1 MTFTIES
8 LGCAK
13 NQVDSEELIAHLQRS
28 GLEWVAEP
36 ERAEAV
42 IVNTCGFIT
51 SAKEE
56 SIRTALELKSRF
68 PGKKVLLAGCLVAR
82 YGEELRR
89 ALGEL
94 DGFVGLRDPQGLE
107 RLLAAGTDRAQAGPP
122 ASPAS
127 RLGAAARP
135 AGRHLLS
142 YPGSAYLK
150 IAEGCGNRCSY
161 CAIPLIRGP
170 LASRP
175 LAEVVEEARELLGA
189 GVRELVLIAQDLAS
203 YGMDAAPQAGADRGK
218 AGAKPA
224 TDGGVQAGNTGGVP
238 PGKEAGQGGPQL
250 PHLLRELL
258 ALPGEFWL
266 RCLYIHPDHFPG
278 ELLELAADPRLLPY
292 FDLPFQHASPAVLR
306 RMGRRGSAE
315 SYLALLDR
323 IRETLPRAAL
333 RSTFLVGFP
342 GESDED
348 FRRLLDFQRR
358 AELDWAGFFT
368 YSREEGTAAFDLGPR
383 VPGKTAEGRRRE
395 LERAQ
400 EAITARRLER
410 HVGSQLD
417 VLIEEPVQ
425 GQALALGR
433 AYLQAPE
440 VDGLVVLKASGLQ
453 PGQMYRAR
461 IERRNGV
468 DLEGSLVRR

>member
-13 NQVDSEELIAHLQRS
+13 NQVDSEQLIAQLERC

-89 ALGEL
+89 SLGEL
-94 DGFVGLRDPQGLE
+94 DGFVGLHDPRGLQ
-107 RLLAAGTDRAQAGPP
+107 RLLVAGESRAEARPSGGERP
-122 ASPAS
+122 
-127 RLGAAARP
+127 RGAA
-135 AGRHLLS
+135 RHLLS

-170 LASRP
+170 LVSRP
-175 LAEVVEEARELLGA
+175 PAEVVQEARELLEA

-203 YGMDAAPQAGADRGK
+203 YGGEAGAQ
-218 AGAKPA
+218 PA
-224 TDGGVQAGNTGGVP
+224 TDGGAKAGR
-238 PGKEAGQGGPQL
+238 EAGRGGPRL
-250 PHLLRELL
+250 PGLLRELL

-266 RCLYIHPDHFPG
+266 RCLYIHPDHFPA

-292 FDLPFQHASPAVLR
+292 FDLPFQHASPTVLR
-306 RMGRRGSAE
+306 RMGRKGSAE
-315 SYLALLDR
+315 SYLALLAR
-323 IRETLPRAAL
+323 IREALPRAAL

-342 GESDED
+342 GESEED
-348 FRRLLDFQRR
+348 FRRLLDFQRK

-383 VPGKTAEGRRRE
+383 VPGKTAEARRRE
-395 LERAQ
+395 LERVQ
-400 EAITARRLER
+400 EAITARRLEH
-410 HVGSQLD
+410 HVGSELE
-417 VLIEEPVQ
+417 VLVEEPVQ

-440 VDGLVVLKASGLQ
+440 VDGLVVLKAAGLQ
-453 PGQMYRAR
+453 PGRMYRAR

>member
-13 NQVDSEELIAHLQRS
+13 NQVDSEQLIAHLERS

-56 SIRTALELKSRF
+56 SIRIALELKSRF

-82 YGEELRR
+82 YGEQLAR

-107 RLLAAGTDRAQAGPP
+107 RLLGAGAAPASGPAALPAGPP
-122 ASPAS
+122 P
-127 RLGAAARP
+127 
-135 AGRHLLS
+135 RHLLS

-150 IAEGCGNRCSY
+150 VAEGCGNRCSY

-175 LAEVVEEARELLGA
+175 REEIVREAAGLLAS

-203 YGMDAAPQAGADRGK
+203 YGTDRGE
-218 AGAKPA
+218 
-224 TDGGVQAGNTGGVP
+224 GG
-238 PGKEAGQGGPQL
+238 EL
-250 PHLLRELL
+250 PDLLRELL
-258 ALPGEFWL
+258 RLPGEFWL

-315 SYLALLDR
+315 SYLSLLQR
-323 IRETLPRAAL
+323 IRGALPHAVL

-342 GESDED
+342 GESEED
-348 FRRLLDFQRR
+348 FRLLLDFQRR

-368 YSREEGTAAFDLGPR
+368 YSREEGTAAFQLGPR
-383 VPGKTAEGRRRE
+383 VAHRTAGERQRE

-400 EAITARRLER
+400 AEITARRLDR
-410 HVGSQLD
+410 HVGSELD

-425 GQALALGR
+425 GEALALGR
-433 AYLQAPE
+433 AYLQSPE
-440 VDGLVVLKASGLQ
+440 VDGLLVVKGEGLEA
-453 PGQMYRAR
+453 GRLYRVR
-461 IERRNGV
+461 VERRNGV
-468 DLEGSLVRR
+468 DLEGSLVGR

>member
-13 NQVDSEELIAHLQRS
+13 NQVDSEQIIAHLERA
-28 GLEWVAEP
+28 GLQWVAEP
-36 ERAEAV
+36 EQAEAV

-56 SIRTALELKSRF
+56 SIRVALELKSRF
-68 PGKKVLLAGCLVAR
+68 PGKKILLAGCLVAR

-94 DGFVGLRDPQGLE
+94 DGFVGLRDSRGLE
-107 RLLAAGTDRAQAGPP
+107 RLLRAGAARP
-122 ASPAS
+122 ASLP
-127 RLGAAARP
+127 GFTP

-170 LASRP
+170 LVSRP
-175 LAEVVEEARELLGA
+175 LAEVVQEARELLAA

-203 YGMDAAPQAGADRGK
+203 FGTDRVAEG
-218 AGAKPA
+218 GAKPA
-224 TDGGVQAGNTGGVP
+224 MDG
-238 PGKEAGQGGPQL
+238 GQGGSRL
-250 PHLLRELL
+250 PDLLRELL
-258 ALPGEFWL
+258 SIPGEFWL
-266 RCLYIHPDHFPG
+266 RCLYIHPDHFPE
-278 ELLELAADPRLLPY
+278 ELLELATDPRLLPY
-292 FDLPFQHASPAVLR
+292 FDLPFQHASPQVLR
-306 RMGRRGSAE
+306 RMGRSGSAE
-315 SYLALLDR
+315 SYLDLLAR
-323 IRETLPRAAL
+323 IREALPHAAL

-342 GESDED
+342 GESEED
-348 FRRLLDFQRR
+348 FRLLLDFQRE
-358 AELDWAGFFT
+358 AELDWAGFFA
-368 YSREEGTAAFDLGPR
+368 YSREEGTAAYGLGPR
-383 VPGKTAEGRRRE
+383 VPGKTAEARRCQ

-410 HVGSQLD
+410 RVGEELD

-425 GQALALGR
+425 GEALALGR

-440 VDGLVVLKASGLQ
+440 VDGLVVLKASGLEA
-453 PGQMYRAR
+453 GVLYRAR
-461 IERRNGV
+461 IDRRNGV

>member
-13 NQVDSEELIAHLQRS
+13 NQVDSEELIAHLERS
-28 GLEWVAEP
+28 GLQWVAEP

-94 DGFVGLRDPQGLE
+94 DGFVGLRDPRGLE
-107 RLLAAGTDRAQAGPP
+107 RLLAAGQSRTEVGTPPP
-122 ASPAS
+122 AIAP
-127 RLGAAARP
+127 P
-135 AGRHLLS
+135 GRHLLS

-150 IAEGCGNRCSY
+150 VAEGCANRCSY

-175 LAEVVEEARELLGA
+175 LAEVVEEARELLAA

-203 YGMDAAPQAGADRGK
+203 FGSDRAEAGGRK
-218 AGAKPA
+218 AG
-224 TDGGVQAGNTGGVP
+224 G
-238 PGKEAGQGGPQL
+238 QL
-250 PHLLRELL
+250 PRLLGKLL

-266 RCLYIHPDHFPG
+266 RCLYVHPDHFPE

-292 FDLPFQHASPAVLR
+292 FDLPFQHASPRVLR
-306 RMGRRGSAE
+306 RMGRSGSAE
-315 SYLALLDR
+315 SYLALLAR
-323 IRETLPRAAL
+323 IREALPRAVL

-342 GESDED
+342 GEGGED

-368 YSREEGTAAFDLGPR
+368 YSREEGTAAFGLGPR
-383 VPGKTAEGRRRE
+383 VPGKTAEARRRE
-395 LERAQ
+395 LEKAQ

-410 HVGSQLD
+410 HVGSELD
-417 VLIEEPVQ
+417 VLVEEPVQ

-440 VDGLVVLKASGLQ
+440 VDGLVVLKAAGLR
-453 PGQMYRAR
+453 PGRMYRAR

>member
-13 NQVDSEELIAHLQRS
+13 NQVDSEELIAHLERA

-56 SIRTALELKSRF
+56 SIRAALELKSRF
-68 PGKKVLLAGCLVAR
+68 PDKKILVAGCLVAR
-82 YGEELRR
+82 YGEELTR

-107 RLLAAGTDRAQAGPP
+107 RLLRVGPAKEAG
-122 ASPAS
+122 SPA
-127 RLGAAARP
+127 RR
-135 AGRHLLS
+135 RLLS

-170 LASRP
+170 LSSRP
-175 LAEVVEEARELLGA
+175 AEEIVREARDLLAAGA
-189 GVRELVLIAQDLAS
+189 RELVLIAQDLAS
-203 YGMDAAPQAGADRGK
+203 YGADRS
-218 AGAKPA
+218 AGGGLPA
-224 TDGGVQAGNTGGVP
+224 
-238 PGKEAGQGGPQL
+238 
-250 PHLLRELL
+250 LLRKLL
-258 ALPGEFWL
+258 AMPGEFWL
-266 RCLYIHPDHFPG
+266 RCLYIHPDHFPE
-278 ELLELAADPRLLPY
+278 ELLALAADPRLLPY
-292 FDLPFQHASPAVLR
+292 FDLPFQHASPQVLQ
-306 RMGRRGSAE
+306 RMGRKGSAE
-315 SYLALLDR
+315 SYLALLER
-323 IRETLPRAAL
+323 IREALPRAVL

-342 GESDED
+342 GESDDD
-348 FRRLLDFQRR
+348 FRLLLDFQRR

-368 YSREEGTAAFDLGPR
+368 YSREEGTAAFRLGPR
-383 VPGKTAEGRRRE
+383 VPARTAQARRRE

-400 EAITARRLER
+400 EEITARRLER
-410 HVGSQLD
+410 HVGSELE

-425 GQALALGR
+425 EEALALGR

-440 VDGLVVLKASGLQ
+440 VDGLVVVKAAGLTA
-453 PGQMYRAR
+453 GRLCR
-461 IERRNGV
+461 VRVHRRNGL
-468 DLEGSLVRR
+468 DLEASLVGC

>member
-1 MTFTIES
+1 MTFSIES

-13 NQVDSEELIAHLQRS
+13 NQVDSEQLIAHLERA
-28 GLEWVAEP
+28 GLRWVAEP
-36 ERAEAV
+36 EQAEAV

-82 YGEELRR
+82 YGEELTR

-94 DGFVGLRDPQGLE
+94 DGFVGLRDPAGLE
-107 RLLAAGTDRAQAGPP
+107 RLLRAGIPAGLHPRARAG
-122 ASPAS
+122 AGRAREGS
-127 RLGAAARP
+127 AARP

-150 IAEGCGNRCSY
+150 VAEGCGNRCSY

-175 LAEVVEEARELLGA
+175 RAEVVQEARELLAA

-203 YGMDAAPQAGADRGK
+203 FGTDRGAEGGGEAGAQPGGE
-218 AGAKPA
+218 AGA
-224 TDGGVQAGNTGGVP
+224 Q
-238 PGKEAGQGGPQL
+238 PGREAGQGGSQL
-250 PHLLRELL
+250 PVLLRELL
-258 ALPGEFWL
+258 GLPGEFWL
-266 RCLYIHPDHFPG
+266 RCLYIHPDHFPE
-278 ELLELAADPRLLPY
+278 ELLQLAAADPRLLPY

-315 SYLALLDR
+315 GYLALLAR
-323 IRETLPRAAL
+323 IREALPRAVL

-342 GESDED
+342 GETEED
-348 FRRLLDFQRR
+348 FRLLLDFQRR

-368 YSREEGTAAFDLGPR
+368 YSREEGTPAYGLGPR
-383 VPGKTAEGRRRE
+383 VAHATAEGRKRA

-400 EAITARRLER
+400 EGITARRLER
-410 HVGSQLD
+410 HVGAELD
-417 VLIEEPVQ
+417 VLVEEPVQ
-425 GQALALGR
+425 GEALALGR

-440 VDGLVVLKASGLQ
+440 VDGLVVVRAAGLEA
-453 PGQMYRAR
+453 GGLCRVR

-468 DLEGSLVRR
+468 DLEGSLVGV

>member
-13 NQVDSEELIAHLQRS
+13 NQVDSEEIIAHLERA
-28 GLEWVAEP
+28 GLQWVAEP

-68 PGKKVLLAGCLVAR
+68 PGKKILLAGCLVAR
-82 YGEELRR
+82 YGEELTR

-107 RLLAAGTDRAQAGPP
+107 RLLQAGS

-127 RLGAAARP
+127 SGLPWPASLPALRP
-135 AGRHLLS
+135 SRHLLS
-142 YPGSAYLK
+142 YPGTAYLK
-150 IAEGCGNRCSY
+150 IAEGCGNHCSY

-175 LAEVVEEARELLGA
+175 RAQVVQEARDLLGA

-203 YGMDAAPQAGADRGK
+203 FGTDRSPAG
-218 AGAKPA
+218 
-224 TDGGVQAGNTGGVP
+224 
-238 PGKEAGQGGPQL
+238 EL
-250 PHLLRELL
+250 PVLLRELL

-266 RCLYIHPDHFPG
+266 RCLYIHPDHFPE
-278 ELLELAADPRLLPY
+278 ELLELAATNPRLLPY

-315 SYLALLDR
+315 AYLALLAR
-323 IRETLPRAAL
+323 IREALPRAVL

-342 GESDED
+342 GESEQD
-348 FRRLLDFQRR
+348 FRLLLDFQRR

-368 YSREEGTAAFDLGPR
+368 YSREEGTAAFALGPR
-383 VPGKTAEGRRRE
+383 VAHRTAEERKRE

-400 EAITARRLER
+400 QAITARRLER
-410 HVGSQLD
+410 HIGSELD
-417 VLIEEPVQ
+417 VLIEEPVR
-425 GQALALGR
+425 GEALALGR
-433 AYLQAPE
+433 GYPQAPE
-440 VDGLVVLKASGLQ
+440 VDGLVVVKAAGLEA
-453 PGQMYRAR
+453 GRMCRVR
-461 IERRNGV
+461 IDRRNGV
-468 DLEGSLVRR
+468 DLEGSLVSR